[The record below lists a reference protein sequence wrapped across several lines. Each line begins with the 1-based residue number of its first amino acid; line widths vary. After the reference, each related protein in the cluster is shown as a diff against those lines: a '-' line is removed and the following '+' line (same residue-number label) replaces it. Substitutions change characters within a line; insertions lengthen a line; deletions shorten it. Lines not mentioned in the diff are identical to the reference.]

1 MWRKWRNRARE
12 LSIQREEENL
22 NAKIN
27 LEGENLA
34 MDSGEK
40 YWGWKSAKETLEGQK
55 QTKKEKEKEC
65 RSEITQSMVFH
76 QGKGG
81 EKRAVSDWREE
92 RKLGEG
98 QISNVS
104 LGPSY
109 IGLYHRCGAGPIRY
123 GLCGALCNFVS
134 GTSPDSFP
142 DGAKRPNNSSKWG

>member
-22 NAKIN
+22 NAELN
-27 LEGENLA
+27 LGGENLA

-55 QTKKEKEKEC
+55 QTK
-65 RSEITQSMVFH
+65 R
-76 QGKGG
+76 KGERMQVRDYAEHGFSTGQRG
-81 EKRAVSDWREE
+81 EKRAVTDWGEE
-92 RKLGEG
+92 RKLGQG